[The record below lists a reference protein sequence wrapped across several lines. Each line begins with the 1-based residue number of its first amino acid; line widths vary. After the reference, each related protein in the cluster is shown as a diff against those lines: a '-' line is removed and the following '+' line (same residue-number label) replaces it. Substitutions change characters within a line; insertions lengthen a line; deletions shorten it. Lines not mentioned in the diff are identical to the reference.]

1 MSLSDI
7 YGGNSSWL
15 KAEDLKGS
23 KPVVVISNAEI
34 RENTYQGETKKQI
47 VLSFEGKEKV
57 LGLNFTNASKI
68 AELTGS
74 DNYLDWIG
82 TAIKLYTDTTK
93 LQDGRSVPCI
103 RIFPELPD
111 VAPAPPPQQYSGS
124 PIKEQYDDEPP
135 F

>member
-1 MSLSDI
+1 MSLNDI

-15 KAEDLKGS
+15 KAEDLKGA
-23 KPVVVISNAEI
+23 KPVVVIANAEI
-34 RENTYQGETKKQI
+34 RENTYNGETKKQI

-74 DNYLDWIG
+74 DNYLEWIG

-103 RIFPELPD
+103 RIFPELPEMSN
-111 VAPAPPPQQYSGS
+111 AAPPPQQYTG
-124 PIKEQYDDEPP
+124 PADDSDGIP